1 MNILEARQVKMMEKE
16 VRVTRK
22 TNELTKQKR
31 IDDHKISSY
40 LEDVRMVKSYGLTME
55 DIL

>member
-1 MNILEARQVKMMEKE
+1 VKMMEKE